1 MPGRA
6 NIIRFFQSGE
16 LTGDGSEQDVAHG
29 LGYIPRSVI
38 ITLTEHLESDSAD
51 IAQGTHDAT
60 DVKVTAAAT
69 TKYRVTAW

>member
-16 LTGDGSEQDVAHG
+16 LTGTASEQDIPHG
-29 LGYIPRSVI
+29 LGYTPRSVI
-38 ITLTEHLESDSAD
+38 VTLSEHDAATDGDL
-51 IAQGTHDAT
+51 AQGTHDAT
-60 DVKVTAAAT
+60 NVKVTAVAT